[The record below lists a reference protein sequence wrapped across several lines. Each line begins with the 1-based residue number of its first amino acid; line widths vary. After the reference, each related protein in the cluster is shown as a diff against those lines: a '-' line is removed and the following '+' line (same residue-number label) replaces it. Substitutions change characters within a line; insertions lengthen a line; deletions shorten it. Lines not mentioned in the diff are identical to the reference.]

1 MDFDIFDIF
10 NYLKSEDY
18 DKIEKS
24 IDYIIKNNLT
34 IEDIDLNLKDDNNN
48 YLLNYLIIQNNYK
61 LLEKLF
67 KIENIKIDIFDS
79 DNKSILYIPIKFNY
93 KKLFNLLLEYNKSTI
108 GVSIYDIRDNNNNI
122 ALHYAIKYK
131 NKTFIEDLL
140 KYESNTLFADNT
152 GNNSFHLSIL
162 SRDIEIIKL
171 ILKHSEKPIII
182 NSRTD
187 NGKTPLHYAVNLQ
200 EIKIVKLLLENGAN
214 INLQDYEHEY
224 NILHYAVNFGSKE
237 LVEFCLTN
245 NIDINRQDIFG
256 NTALHYSVIEGNN
269 EILNMV
275 IENKQV
281 NCNLWNI
288 EGKLP
293 LHLFFKYSSNVKK
306 EILDFLIKNTNLN
319 IQDNDYESSLH
330 LICEFNI
337 WEKYENILNKKK
349 LDILLKNKKNIRP
362 IDHILKLKDDK
373 KEKFIEILIDS
384 YLYLLEYRKEK
395 IWDQDWENICKT
407 NLDLNFTDDDIKKLK
422 DANKDNNELKYN
434 SKKSK
439 KDNCRDFIKQ
449 KLESIIKDD
458 KKANCSTKSFP
469 VKRGRM
475 CIKLDDIP
483 MNNIQFCTFTGSTLD
498 IILGL
503 IYLLNK
509 HNNSCATIP
518 TNFVENKQLCSSY
531 NNVGIILSNKCEF
544 LNFEIVWVYNK
555 IHFIENLDN
564 LLDKCIYNDSKRFII
579 MPIGI
584 ELNQNYHANYLI
596 IDKELCE
603 IERFEPHGSS
613 SPFGFNYN
621 SKLLD
626 KILEKKFS
634 DLLDKKLKKP
644 IKYFKP
650 SDYLP
655 KISLQLLDITEKK
668 NKKIGDPGGFCALW
682 SIFYTD
688 IRMTYKD
695 IPREKIINYIINLIK
710 EQNISY
716 KNLIRNYAF
725 NIIKLRDEIL
735 SKANLDINSWLNED
749 FSKDQFDILIKE
761 IKNTINKIS

>member
-10 NYLKSEDY
+10 NYLKNENY
-18 DKIEKS
+18 DKFNES
-24 IDYIIKNNLT
+24 IDYIIKNKLT
-34 IEDIDLNLKDDNNN
+34 IDDIDLNLKDDNNN
-48 YLLNYLIIQNNYK
+48 YLINYLIIQNNYK

-79 DNKSILYIPIKFNY
+79 DNKSILYIPIKYNY
-93 KKLFNLLLEYNKSTI
+93 KKIFDLLLEYNKNTI
-108 GVSIYDIRDNNNNI
+108 GISIYDIRDNNNNI

-131 NKTFIEDLL
+131 NKIFIEELL

-162 SRDIEIIKL
+162 SRDIDTVKL
-171 ILKHSEKPIII
+171 ILKYSEKTIII
-182 NSRTD
+182 NSRT
-187 NGKTPLHYAVNLQ
+187 NIGKTPLHYAVNLQ
-200 EIKIVKLLLENGAN
+200 EIKIVNLLLDNGAN

-224 NILHYAVNFGSKE
+224 NILHYAINFGSKE
-237 LVEFCLTN
+237 LVAFCLNN

-269 EILNMV
+269 EILNMI
-275 IENKQV
+275 IEQKQV

-293 LHLFFKYSSNVKK
+293 LHLFFKYSSNLKK

-319 IQDNDYESSLH
+319 IQDNDYESCLH
-330 LICEFNI
+330 LICELNI
-337 WEKYENILNKKK
+337 WEKYEDILSKKK
-349 LDILLKNKKNIRP
+349 LDILIKNKNNIRP
-362 IDHILKLKDDK
+362 IDYIIKNNK
-373 KEKFIEILIDS
+373 KEKFIQLIIDS
-384 YLYLLEYRKEK
+384 YLYLLENKKEK
-395 IWDQDWENICKT
+395 IWDTEWENICKV

-422 DANKDNNELKYN
+422 DNKDTKYN
-434 SKKSK
+434 SKKTK
-439 KDNCRDFIKQ
+439 KDNCREFIKQ
-449 KLESIIKDD
+449 KLESIIDDD
-458 KKANCSTKSFP
+458 KKSNCSTKSFP

-475 CIKLDDIP
+475 CIKFDDIP
-483 MNNIQFCTFTGSTLD
+483 TNNIQFCTFTGSTLD

-509 HNNSCATIP
+509 HTNSCSTIP
-518 TNFVENKQLCSSY
+518 SNFVENKQLCSTY
-531 NNVGIILSNKCEF
+531 NNAGVVISNKCEF

-564 LLDKCIYNDSKRFII
+564 LIDKCMYNDSKRFII
-579 MPIGI
+579 IPIGI

-634 DLLDKKLKKP
+634 ELLNKKLKKP

-668 NKKIGDPGGFCALW
+668 KKKIGDPGGFCALW

-688 IRMTYKD
+688 FRMTYKD

-725 NIIKLRDEIL
+725 KIIELRDNIL
-735 SKANLDINSWLNED
+735 SKANLDINIWLNED